1 MAQIPRALLQRW
13 LVQAERWWC
22 MTNNRYLKR
31 WDNSVQ
37 NNYGKPS
44 IALVKGKG
52 IVVTDADGK
61 SYLDFLGGIATSVLG
76 HAHPAIVKAVT
87 KQVSTL
93 SHVSNFYAHPN
104 AIELAEKLVGMTGD
118 ESAKVFFC
126 QSGAEANEAAL
137 KLSRRTGKV
146 RVVAAQG
153 AFHGRTMGALSLTG
167 QPSKREPFLPLIKG
181 VKHVPYGDIDAMR
194 KAVTKKT
201 AMVII
206 EPIMGEAGVIVPPA
220 DYLQELR
227 LLCDKSGALLVIDA
241 VQTGMGRTGDWFGY
255 EYSGITPDVIT
266 LAKGLGGGLPLG
278 AMIALGKAADLFQPG
293 DHGSTFGGNPVTTSA
308 GLAAIKFIEAQEI
321 LSKVEKQGAHLMQ
334 ELALIPG
341 VKEVRGA
348 GLLLGIELDSIKVA
362 VFADAMRDAG
372 VLVNAANP
380 TTIRIAPALIVSD
393 AQINRFITIFRK
405 VIADVK

>member
-1 MAQIPRALLQRW
+1 
-13 LVQAERWWC
+13 
-22 MTNNRYLKR
+22 MTNKKILNR
-31 WDNSVQ
+31 WSAAVQ
-37 NNYGKPS
+37 NNYGTPA

-61 SYLDFLGGIATSVLG
+61 QYLDFLGGIATSILG

-93 SHVSNFYAHPN
+93 SHVSNFYAHPT
-104 AIELAEKLVGMTGD
+104 AVQLAEKLTAMTGD
-118 ESAKVFFC
+118 KKAKIFFC

-167 QPSKREPFLPLIKG
+167 QPAKREPFLPLIKG
-181 VKHVPYGDIDAMR
+181 VKHVPFGDIEAMR

-206 EPIMGEAGVIVPPA
+206 EPMMGEAGVIVPPT
-220 DYLQELR
+220 DYLQQLR
-227 LLCDKSGALLVIDA
+227 ALCDDKGALLVIDA

-278 AMIALGKAADLFQPG
+278 AMIALGKAAELFQPG
-293 DHGSTFGGNPVTTSA
+293 DHGSTFGGNPVTTAA
-308 GLAAIKFIEAQEI
+308 GLAAIEFIESKEI

-334 ELALIPG
+334 ELALVPG

-348 GLLLGIELDSIKVA
+348 GLLLGIELNTLKAADVATALRDS
-362 VFADAMRDAG
+362 G
-372 VLVNAANP
+372 VLVNAANAS
-380 TTIRIAPALIVSD
+380 TIRIAPALIVTD
-393 AQINRFITIFRK
+393 AQINKFITIFKK
-405 VIADVK
+405 VIADAK

>member
-1 MAQIPRALLQRW
+1 
-13 LVQAERWWC
+13 
-22 MTNNRYLKR
+22 MTNKKMLNR
-31 WDNSVQ
+31 WNSVVQ
-37 NNYGKPS
+37 NNYGTPS

-52 IVVTDADGK
+52 IVVTDVDGK
-61 SYLDFLGGIATSVLG
+61 QYLDFLGGIATSILG

-104 AIELAEKLVGMTGD
+104 AIELAEKLTSMTGD
-118 ESAKVFFC
+118 KKAKVFFC

-194 KAVTKKT
+194 KAVTRKT

-206 EPIMGEAGVIVPPA
+206 EPIMGEAGVVVPPS
-220 DYLQELR
+220 DYLQQLR
-227 LLCDKSGALLVIDA
+227 QLCDEKGALLVIDA

-278 AMIALGKAADLFQPG
+278 AMIALGKASGLFQPG
-293 DHGSTFGGNPVTTSA
+293 DHGSTFGGNPVTTAA
-308 GLAAIKFIEAQEI
+308 GLAAINFIESKKI
-321 LSKVEKQGAHLMQ
+321 LKKVELQGNNLMQ
-334 ELALIPG
+334 EIAMIPG

-348 GLLLGIELDSIKVA
+348 GLLIGIELQSLKASDVA
-362 VFADAMRDAG
+362 TAMREAG
-372 VLVNAANP
+372 VLVNAANE
-380 TTIRIAPALIVSD
+380 TTIRIAPALIVTD
-393 AQINRFITIFRK
+393 FQINKFISIFKK
-405 VIADVK
+405 VITDAK

>member
-1 MAQIPRALLQRW
+1 
-13 LVQAERWWC
+13 
-22 MTNNRYLKR
+22 MTNKKYSNR
-31 WDNSVQ
+31 WDASLQ
-37 NNYGKPS
+37 NNYGKPA
-44 IALVKGKG
+44 ITLVKGKG

-61 SYLDFLGGIATSVLG
+61 TYLDFLGGIATSILG

-87 KQVSTL
+87 KQVSIL

-104 AIELAEKLVGMTGD
+104 AIELAENLVSMTGD
-118 ESAKVFFC
+118 KNAKVFFC

-194 KAVTKKT
+194 KAVSKKT

-220 DYLQELR
+220 DYLQQLR
-227 LLCDKSGALLVIDA
+227 ELCDRNGSLLVIDA

-266 LAKGLGGGLPLG
+266 LAKGIGGGLPLG
-278 AMIALGKAADLFQPG
+278 AMIALGEAADLFQPG
-293 DHGSTFGGNPVTTSA
+293 DHGSTFGGNPVTTAA
-308 GLAAIKFIEAQEI
+308 GLAAIKYIEAQEI

-348 GLLLGIELDSIKVA
+348 GLLLGIELESLKASDVS
-362 VFADAMRDAG
+362 DAMRVAG
-372 VLVNAANP
+372 VLVNAANA
-380 TTIRIAPALIVSD
+380 TTIRIAPALIVTD
-393 AQINRFITIFRK
+393 AQINKFISLFRK
-405 VIADVK
+405 VVVDAK

>member
-1 MAQIPRALLQRW
+1 
-13 LVQAERWWC
+13 
-22 MTNNRYLKR
+22 MTNKKMLSR
-31 WDNSVQ
+31 WNVVVQ
-37 NNYGKPS
+37 NNYGTPS
-44 IALVKGKG
+44 IALTKGKG

-61 SYLDFLGGIATSVLG
+61 SYLDFLGGIATSILG
-76 HAHPAIVKAVT
+76 HAHPAIVKAVS
-87 KQVSTL
+87 KQVSIL
-93 SHVSNFYAHPN
+93 GHVSNFYAHPN
-104 AIELAEKLVGMTGD
+104 AIVLAEKLASMTGD
-118 ESAKVFFC
+118 KTAKVFFC
-126 QSGAEANEAAL
+126 QSGAEANEAAF

-167 QPSKREPFLPLIKG
+167 QPAKREPFLPLIKG
-181 VKHVPYGDIDAMR
+181 VKHVPYGDIGAMR

-220 DYLQELR
+220 DFLQQIR
-227 LLCDKSGALLVIDA
+227 TLCDDKGALLVIDA

-278 AMIALGKAADLFQPG
+278 AMIALGKAAELFQPG
-293 DHGSTFGGNPVTTSA
+293 DHGSTFGGNPITTAA
-308 GLAAIKFIEAQEI
+308 GLAAIDLIE
-321 LSKVEKQGAHLMQ
+321 SKKLLTKVKKQGSHLIQ

-348 GLLLGIELDSIKVA
+348 GLLLGIELESKKASDIA
-362 VFADAMRDAG
+362 TAMRNQG
-372 VLVNAANP
+372 VLVNAANE
-380 TTIRIAPALIVSD
+380 TTIRIAPALIVTD
-393 AQINRFITIFRK
+393 AQINRFISIFRK
-405 VIADVK
+405 VISDGK

>member
-1 MAQIPRALLQRW
+1 MINRW
-13 LVQAERWWC
+13 S
-22 MTNNRYLKR
+22 
-31 WDNSVQ
+31 NSVQ
-37 NNYGKPS
+37 NNYGSPS

-52 IVVTDADGK
+52 LVVTDADGK
-61 SYLDFLGGIATSVLG
+61 QYLDFLGGIATNILG
-76 HAHPAIVKAVT
+76 HAHPAIVKAVS
-87 KQVSTL
+87 KQVSIL
-93 SHVSNFYAHPN
+93 GHVSNFYVHPN
-104 AIELAEKLVGMTGD
+104 AVELAEKLASMTGD
-118 ESAKVFFC
+118 KSAKVFFC

-167 QPSKREPFLPLIKG
+167 QPSKREPFLPLVKG
-181 VKHVPYGDIDAMR
+181 VKHVPYGDIEAMR
-194 KAVTKKT
+194 KAVNKKT

-227 LLCDKSGALLVIDA
+227 ALCDAKGALLVIDA
-241 VQTGMGRTGDWFGY
+241 VQTGIGRTGDWFGY

-293 DHGSTFGGNPVTTSA
+293 DHGSTFGGNPVTTAA
-308 GLAAIKFIEAQEI
+308 GLAAIKFIESQK
-321 LSKVEKQGAHLMQ
+321 LLKKVEKQGAYLMQ

-341 VKEVRGA
+341 VSEVRGA
-348 GLLLGIELDSIKVA
+348 GLLLGIELENLKSSDVA
-362 VFADAMRDAG
+362 GALQKSG

-380 TTIRIAPALIVSD
+380 TTIRLAPALIVTD
-393 AQINRFITIFRK
+393 VQIKKFISIFKK
-405 VIADVK
+405 VMSDVK

>member
-1 MAQIPRALLQRW
+1 
-13 LVQAERWWC
+13 
-22 MTNNRYLKR
+22 MTNKKMLNR
-31 WDNSVQ
+31 WSTVVQ
-37 NNYGKPS
+37 NNYGTPT

-61 SYLDFLGGIATSVLG
+61 QYLDFLGGIATSILG
-76 HAHPAIVKAVT
+76 HAHTAIVKAVT

-93 SHVSNFYAHPN
+93 SHVSNFYAHPQ
-104 AIELAEKLVGMTGD
+104 AIELAEKLTAMTGD
-118 ESAKVFFC
+118 KNAKVFFC

-181 VKHVPYGDIDAMR
+181 VKHVPYGDIEAMR

-220 DYLQELR
+220 DYLQQLR
-227 LLCDKSGALLVIDA
+227 ALCDDKGALLVIDA

-293 DHGSTFGGNPVTTSA
+293 DHGSTFGGNPVTTAA
-308 GLAAIKFIEAQEI
+308 GLAAIKFIETAGV
-321 LSKVEKQGAHLMQ
+321 LAKVEKQGAHLMQ
-334 ELALIPG
+334 ELAVIPG
-341 VKEVRGA
+341 VAEVRGA
-348 GLLLGIELDSIKVA
+348 GLLLGIELSSLKS
-362 VFADAMRDAG
+362 ADIANALRAEG

-380 TTIRIAPALIVSD
+380 TTIRIAPALIVTD
-393 AQINRFITIFRK
+393 AQIKRFIAIFKK
-405 VIADVK
+405 VMSDAK

>member
-1 MAQIPRALLQRW
+1 
-13 LVQAERWWC
+13 
-22 MTNNRYLKR
+22 MTNKTMINR
-31 WDNSVQ
+31 WSNSVQ
-37 NNYGKPS
+37 NNYGSPS

-52 IVVTDADGK
+52 LVVTDAEGK
-61 SYLDFLGGIATSVLG
+61 QYLDFLGGIATNILG

-87 KQVSTL
+87 KQVSIL
-93 SHVSNFYAHPN
+93 SHVSNFYVHPN
-104 AIELAEKLVGMTGD
+104 AVELAEKLASMTGD
-118 ESAKVFFC
+118 KGAKVFFC

-181 VKHVPYGDIDAMR
+181 VKHVPYGDIEAMR
-194 KAVTKKT
+194 KAVSKKT

-227 LLCDKSGALLVIDA
+227 TLCDAKGALLVIDA

-293 DHGSTFGGNPVTTSA
+293 DHGSTFGGNPVTTAA
-308 GLAAIKFIEAQEI
+308 GLVAIKFIESQK
-321 LSKVEKQGAHLMQ
+321 LLKKVERQGAYLMQ

-341 VKEVRGA
+341 VAEVRGA
-348 GLLLGIELDSIKVA
+348 GLLLGIELESLKSSDVA
-362 VFADAMRDAG
+362 NALQKCG

-380 TTIRIAPALIVSD
+380 TTIRLAPALIVTD
-393 AQINRFITIFRK
+393 AQIKKFISIFKK
-405 VIADVK
+405 VINDGK

>member
-1 MAQIPRALLQRW
+1 
-13 LVQAERWWC
+13 
-22 MTNNRYLKR
+22 MTNKTMINR
-31 WDNSVQ
+31 WSNSVQ
-37 NNYGKPS
+37 NNYGSPS

-52 IVVTDADGK
+52 LVVTDADGK
-61 SYLDFLGGIATSVLG
+61 QYLDFLGGIATNILG
-76 HAHPAIVKAVT
+76 HAHPAIVKAVS
-87 KQVSTL
+87 KQVSIL
-93 SHVSNFYAHPN
+93 CHVSNFYVHPN
-104 AIELAEKLVGMTGD
+104 AVELAEKLASMTGD
-118 ESAKVFFC
+118 KSAKVFFC

-146 RVVAAQG
+146 RVVAVQG

-167 QPSKREPFLPLIKG
+167 QPSKREPFLPLVKG
-181 VKHVPYGDIDAMR
+181 VKHVPYGDIEAMR
-194 KAVTKKT
+194 KAVNKKT

-206 EPIMGEAGVIVPPA
+206 EPIMGEAGVIVPPV

-227 LLCDKSGALLVIDA
+227 ALCDAKGALLVIDA

-293 DHGSTFGGNPVTTSA
+293 DHGSTFGGNPVTTAA
-308 GLAAIKFIEAQEI
+308 GLAAIKFIESQK
-321 LSKVEKQGAHLMQ
+321 LLKKVEKQGAYLMQ

-341 VKEVRGA
+341 VSEVRGA
-348 GLLLGIELDSIKVA
+348 GLLLGIELENLKSSDVA
-362 VFADAMRDAG
+362 SALQKSG

-380 TTIRIAPALIVSD
+380 TTIRLAPALIVTD
-393 AQINRFITIFRK
+393 VQIKKFISIFKK
-405 VIADVK
+405 VMSDVK

>member
-1 MAQIPRALLQRW
+1 
-13 LVQAERWWC
+13 
-22 MTNNRYLKR
+22 MTNKKYLKR
-31 WDNSVQ
+31 WDSSLQ

-61 SYLDFLGGIATSVLG
+61 TYLDFLGGIATSILG

-87 KQVSTL
+87 KQISIL

-104 AIELAEKLVGMTGD
+104 AIELAEKLAAMTGD
-118 ESAKVFFC
+118 KNAKVFFC

-194 KAVTKKT
+194 KAISKKT

-206 EPIMGEAGVIVPPA
+206 EPIMGEAGVVVPPP

-227 LLCDKSGALLVIDA
+227 RLCDKNGSLLVIDA

-278 AMIALGKAADLFQPG
+278 AMIALGKAADLFQAG
-293 DHGSTFGGNPVTTSA
+293 DHGSTFGGNPVTTAA
-308 GLAAIKFIEAQEI
+308 GLAAIKFIETQDI
-321 LSKVEKQGAHLMQ
+321 LQKVEEQGLYLMQ
-334 ELALIPG
+334 ELALISG

-348 GLLLGIELDSIKVA
+348 GLLIGIELESLKASEVS
-362 VFADAMRDAG
+362 DAMREAG
-372 VLVNAANP
+372 VLVNAANG
-380 TTIRIAPALIVSD
+380 TTIRIAPALIVTD
-393 AQINRFITIFRK
+393 AQINKFIATFRK
-405 VIADVK
+405 VITDAK

>member
-1 MAQIPRALLQRW
+1 
-13 LVQAERWWC
+13 
-22 MTNNRYLKR
+22 MTNKTMINR
-31 WDNSVQ
+31 WSNAVQ
-37 NNYGKPS
+37 NNYGSPT

-61 SYLDFLGGIATSVLG
+61 QYLDFLGGIATNILG
-76 HAHPAIVKAVT
+76 HAHPAIVKAVS
-87 KQVSTL
+87 KQVSVL
-93 SHVSNFYAHPN
+93 SHVSNFYVHPN
-104 AIELAEKLVGMTGD
+104 AVELAEKLASMTGD
-118 ESAKVFFC
+118 KNAKVFFC

-181 VKHVPYGDIDAMR
+181 VKHIPYGNIEAMR
-194 KAVTKKT
+194 KAVSKKT

-206 EPIMGEAGVIVPPA
+206 EPIMGEAGVIVPPT

-227 LLCDKSGALLVIDA
+227 ALCDAKGALLVIDA

-278 AMIALGKAADLFQPG
+278 AMIALGKASVLFQPG
-293 DHGSTFGGNPVTTSA
+293 DHGSTFGGNPITTAA
-308 GLAAIKFIEAQEI
+308 GLAAIKFLESQK
-321 LSKVEKQGAHLMQ
+321 LLKKVEKQGAYLMQ

-341 VKEVRGA
+341 VAEVRGA
-348 GLLLGIELDSIKVA
+348 GLLLGIELENLKSSDVVA
-362 VFADAMRDAG
+362 ALQKEG

-380 TTIRIAPALIVSD
+380 TTIRLAPALIVTD
-393 AQINRFITIFRK
+393 AQIKKFITIFKK
-405 VIADVK
+405 VMSDGK

>member
-1 MAQIPRALLQRW
+1 
-13 LVQAERWWC
+13 
-22 MTNNRYLKR
+22 MTNKTMINR
-31 WDNSVQ
+31 WSNSVQ
-37 NNYGKPS
+37 NNYGSPT
-44 IALVKGKG
+44 IALVKGRG

-61 SYLDFLGGIATSVLG
+61 QYLDFLGGIATSILG

-93 SHVSNFYAHPN
+93 SHVSNFYVHPN
-104 AIELAEKLVGMTGD
+104 AVELAEKLASMTGD
-118 ESAKVFFC
+118 KSAKVFFC

-146 RVVAAQG
+146 RAVAAQG

-167 QPSKREPFLPLIKG
+167 QPSKREPFLPLVKG
-181 VKHVPYGDIDAMR
+181 VKHVPYGDIEAMR

-220 DYLQELR
+220 DYLRQLR
-227 LLCDKSGALLVIDA
+227 ELCDSKGTLLVIDA

-293 DHGSTFGGNPVTTSA
+293 DHGSTFGGNPVTTAA
-308 GLAAIKFIEAQEI
+308 GLAAIKFMESKK
-321 LSKVEKQGAHLMQ
+321 LLKKVEKQGAHLMQ

-341 VKEVRGA
+341 VAEVRGA
-348 GLLLGIELDSIKVA
+348 GLLLGIELENMKSSDVA
-362 VFADAMRDAG
+362 SALQKSG

-380 TTIRIAPALIVSD
+380 TTIRLAPALIVTD
-393 AQINRFITIFRK
+393 VQIKKFITIFKK
-405 VIADVK
+405 VMSDGK

>member
-1 MAQIPRALLQRW
+1 
-13 LVQAERWWC
+13 
-22 MTNNRYLKR
+22 MTNKTMINR
-31 WDNSVQ
+31 WSNSVQ
-37 NNYGKPS
+37 NNYGSPS

-52 IVVTDADGK
+52 LVVTDADGK
-61 SYLDFLGGIATSVLG
+61 KYLDFLGGIATNILG
-76 HAHPAIVKAVT
+76 HAHPAIVKAVS
-87 KQVSTL
+87 KQVSIL
-93 SHVSNFYAHPN
+93 SHVSNFYVHPN
-104 AIELAEKLVGMTGD
+104 AVELAEKLASMTGD
-118 ESAKVFFC
+118 KSAKVFFC

-146 RVVAAQG
+146 RAVAAQG

-167 QPSKREPFLPLIKG
+167 QPSKREPFLPLVKG
-181 VKHVPYGDIDAMR
+181 VKHVPYGDIEAMR

-206 EPIMGEAGVIVPPA
+206 EPIMGEAGVIVPPV

-227 LLCDKSGALLVIDA
+227 ALCDAKGALLVIDA

-293 DHGSTFGGNPVTTSA
+293 DHGSTFGGNPVTTAA
-308 GLAAIKFIEAQEI
+308 GLAAIKFIESQK
-321 LSKVEKQGAHLMQ
+321 LLKKVEKQGAYLMQ

-341 VKEVRGA
+341 VSEVRGA
-348 GLLLGIELDSIKVA
+348 GLLLGIELENLKSSDVA
-362 VFADAMRDAG
+362 SALRKSG

-380 TTIRIAPALIVSD
+380 TTIRLAPALIVTD
-393 AQINRFITIFRK
+393 VQIKKFISIFKK
-405 VIADVK
+405 VMSDVK

>member
-1 MAQIPRALLQRW
+1 MINRW
-13 LVQAERWWC
+13 S
-22 MTNNRYLKR
+22 
-31 WDNSVQ
+31 NSVQ
-37 NNYGKPS
+37 NNYGSPS

-52 IVVTDADGK
+52 LVVTDADGK
-61 SYLDFLGGIATSVLG
+61 QYLDFLGGIATNILG
-76 HAHPAIVKAVT
+76 HAHPAIVKAVS
-87 KQVSTL
+87 KQVSIL
-93 SHVSNFYAHPN
+93 SHVSNFYVHPN
-104 AIELAEKLVGMTGD
+104 AVELAEKLASMTGD
-118 ESAKVFFC
+118 KSAKVFFC

-167 QPSKREPFLPLIKG
+167 QPSKREPFLPLVKG
-181 VKHVPYGDIDAMR
+181 VKHVPYGDIEAMR

-206 EPIMGEAGVIVPPA
+206 EPIMGEAGVIVPPV

-227 LLCDKSGALLVIDA
+227 ALCDAKGALLVIDA

-293 DHGSTFGGNPVTTSA
+293 DHGSTFGGNPVTTAA
-308 GLAAIKFIEAQEI
+308 GLAAIKFIESQK
-321 LSKVEKQGAHLMQ
+321 LLKKVEKQGAYLMQ

-341 VKEVRGA
+341 VSEVRGA
-348 GLLLGIELDSIKVA
+348 GLLLGIELENLKSSDVA
-362 VFADAMRDAG
+362 SALRKSG

-380 TTIRIAPALIVSD
+380 TTIRLAPALIVTD
-393 AQINRFITIFRK
+393 VQIKKFISIFKK
-405 VIADVK
+405 VMSDVK

>member
-1 MAQIPRALLQRW
+1 
-13 LVQAERWWC
+13 
-22 MTNNRYLKR
+22 MTNKTMINR
-31 WDNSVQ
+31 WNTSVQ
-37 NNYGKPS
+37 NNYGSPS

-61 SYLDFLGGIATSVLG
+61 QYLDFLGGIATNILG
-76 HAHPAIVKAVT
+76 HAHPAIVKAVS
-87 KQVSTL
+87 KQISVL
-93 SHVSNFYAHPN
+93 SHVSNFYVHPN
-104 AIELAEKLVGMTGD
+104 AVVLAEKLVSMTG
-118 ESAKVFFC
+118 EKSAKVFFC
-126 QSGAEANEAAL
+126 QSGAEANEAVL
-137 KLSRRTGKV
+137 KLSRRTGKM

-167 QPSKREPFLPLIKG
+167 QPAKREPFLPLVKG
-181 VKHVPYGDIDAMR
+181 VKHVPYGDIEAMR

-227 LLCDKSGALLVIDA
+227 VLCDAKGALLVIDA

-293 DHGSTFGGNPVTTSA
+293 DHGSTFGGNPVTTAA
-308 GLAAIKFIEAQEI
+308 GLAAIKFIESQK
-321 LSKVEKQGAHLMQ
+321 LLKKVEKQGAYLMQ

-341 VKEVRGA
+341 VAEVRGA
-348 GLLLGIELDSIKVA
+348 GLLLGIELEDLKSSDVA
-362 VFADAMRDAG
+362 SALQKSG

-380 TTIRIAPALIVSD
+380 TTIRLAPALIVTD
-393 AQINRFITIFRK
+393 AQIKKFIAIFKK
-405 VIADVK
+405 VMSDGK

>member
-1 MAQIPRALLQRW
+1 
-13 LVQAERWWC
+13 
-22 MTNNRYLKR
+22 MTNKTMINR
-31 WDNSVQ
+31 WSNSVQ
-37 NNYGKPS
+37 NNYGSPS

-52 IVVTDADGK
+52 LVVTDADGK
-61 SYLDFLGGIATSVLG
+61 QYLDFLGGIATNILG
-76 HAHPAIVKAVT
+76 HAHPAIVKAVS
-87 KQVSTL
+87 KQVSIL
-93 SHVSNFYAHPN
+93 SHVSNFYVHPN
-104 AIELAEKLVGMTGD
+104 VVELAEKLASMTGD
-118 ESAKVFFC
+118 KSAKVFFC

-167 QPSKREPFLPLIKG
+167 QPSKREPFLPLVKG
-181 VKHVPYGDIDAMR
+181 VKHVPYGDIEAMR
-194 KAVTKKT
+194 KAVNKKT

-227 LLCDKSGALLVIDA
+227 ALCDAKGALLVIDA

-308 GLAAIKFIEAQEI
+308 GLAAIKFIESQK
-321 LSKVEKQGAHLMQ
+321 LLKKVEKQGAYLMQ

-341 VKEVRGA
+341 VTEVRGA
-348 GLLLGIELDSIKVA
+348 GLLLGIELEKLKASDVA
-362 VFADAMRDAG
+362 SSLQKAG
-372 VLVNAANP
+372 VLVNAANQ
-380 TTIRIAPALIVSD
+380 TTIRLAPALIVSD
-393 AQINRFITIFRK
+393 AQIKKFITVFKK
-405 VIADVK
+405 VMSDGK

>member
-1 MAQIPRALLQRW
+1 
-13 LVQAERWWC
+13 
-22 MTNNRYLKR
+22 MTNKTMINRWKS
-31 WDNSVQ
+31 SVQ
-37 NNYGKPS
+37 NNYGTPS

-52 IVVTDADGK
+52 LVVTDADGRQ
-61 SYLDFLGGIATSVLG
+61 YLDFLGGIATNILG

-93 SHVSNFYAHPN
+93 SHVSNFYVHPH
-104 AIELAEKLVGMTGD
+104 AVELAEKLAAMTGD
-118 ESAKVFFC
+118 KKAKVFFC

-146 RVVAAQG
+146 RIVAAQG

-167 QPSKREPFLPLIKG
+167 QPAKREPFLPLIKG
-181 VKHVPYGDIDAMR
+181 VKHVPFGDIEAMR

-206 EPIMGEAGVIVPPA
+206 EPIMGEAGVIVPPT
-220 DYLQELR
+220 DYLSELR
-227 LLCDKSGALLVIDA
+227 AICDAKGALLVIDA

-278 AMIALGKAADLFQPG
+278 AMIALGKAAELFQPG
-293 DHGSTFGGNPVTTSA
+293 DHGSTFGGNPVTTAA
-308 GLAAIKFIEAQEI
+308 GLAAIKFIETQKI
-321 LSKVEKQGAHLMQ
+321 LKKVEKQGVCLMQ
-334 ELALIPG
+334 ELAVIPG
-341 VKEVRGA
+341 VAEVRGA
-348 GLLLGIELDSIKVA
+348 GLLLGIELESLKATDIAKA
-362 VFADAMRDAG
+362 LQGEG

-380 TTIRIAPALIVSD
+380 TTIRIAPALIVTD
-393 AQINRFITIFRK
+393 AQLKRFVGIFKK
-405 VIADVK
+405 VMSDGK

>member
-1 MAQIPRALLQRW
+1 MINRW
-13 LVQAERWWC
+13 S
-22 MTNNRYLKR
+22 
-31 WDNSVQ
+31 NSVQ
-37 NNYGKPS
+37 NNYGSPS

-52 IVVTDADGK
+52 LVVTDADGK
-61 SYLDFLGGIATSVLG
+61 QYLDFLGGIATNILG

-87 KQVSTL
+87 KQVSIL
-93 SHVSNFYAHPN
+93 SHVSNFYVHPN
-104 AIELAEKLVGMTGD
+104 AVELAEKLASMTGD
-118 ESAKVFFC
+118 KGAKVFFC

-146 RVVAAQG
+146 RVVATQG

-167 QPSKREPFLPLIKG
+167 QPSKREPFLPLVKG
-181 VKHVPYGDIDAMR
+181 VKHVPYGDIEAMR

-206 EPIMGEAGVIVPPA
+206 EPIMGEAGVLVPPA

-227 LLCDKSGALLVIDA
+227 ALCDAKGALLVIDA

-293 DHGSTFGGNPVTTSA
+293 DHGSTFGGNPVTTAA
-308 GLAAIKFIEAQEI
+308 GLAAIKFIESQK
-321 LSKVEKQGAHLMQ
+321 LLKRVEKQGAYLMQ

-341 VKEVRGA
+341 VSEVRGA
-348 GLLLGIELDSIKVA
+348 GLLLGIELESLKSSDVA
-362 VFADAMRDAG
+362 SALQKSG

-380 TTIRIAPALIVSD
+380 TTIRLAPALIVTD
-393 AQINRFITIFRK
+393 IQIKKFISIFKK
-405 VIADVK
+405 VMSDVK